1 MTTYIQ
7 ATPAGFAQRI
17 LYLDGKPFSM
27 KGLPFMV
34 TIMNTK
40 TDREML
46 MTGRQVAKSTTIS
59 AIAVSEL
66 AANPFWRSLYV
77 APRNDQVSQFNNDK
91 LQPMIVNSPL
101 IKENYVDSRCVMQTF
116 SKEFTNGSMMY
127 LRSCYHTA
135 DGIRGISANS
145 VYIDE
150 VQDII
155 IDNIPVIEECTARK
169 NPKRM
174 VFCGTPKTFDNCI
187 QKLWDQTSQHY
198 WAVPCRHCGHWNVP
212 LAKDNIGTEG
222 PICAKCKQPIDIQD
236 GEYVAKHPGV
246 PFIGYHVSQ
255 AMICGVPTTGI
266 PWSRLVE
273 KMNNPLYSESKF
285 YNECL
290 GFSYDN
296 GAKLLIEADVLACC
310 DKQRQTMDVNR
321 IAEWGMYT
329 VVAAVDWGVL
339 GGNTHTV
346 LTIGGLDRNGKL
358 RVLYAKK
365 YPVDQDPLAQI
376 ENIISIIRK
385 AGVALVVADRGGGS
399 LANSTLRRHLPQMPV
414 HEIEYKARVTAGMQY
429 NAQSRSWVT
438 DRTRAMAGV
447 ILDIKNQNMI
457 FPAYAAMKDFI
468 PDLLTLSCEY
478 NDRLRAFQ
486 IIRDAGTPDDF
497 AHTLVY
503 LRIGAKQLGV
513 NPRLRTYDLEEFQPP
528 DRAQDKHFGSVDAYE
543 STD

>member
-1 MTTYIQ
+1 MATTID
-7 ATPAGFAQRI
+7 TSPADFAQKI

-34 TIMNTK
+34 TIMNTQ

-46 MTGRQVAKSTTIS
+46 MTGRQVAKSTTLS
-59 AIAVSEL
+59 ALSITEL
-66 AANPFWRSLYV
+66 AAHPFWRSLYV

-91 LQPMIVNSPL
+91 LQPMINNSPL
-101 IKENYVDSRCVMQTF
+101 IKENYTNNNCVMQTF
-116 SKEFTNGSMMY
+116 SKEFANGSMMY

-145 VYIDE
+145 IYIDE
-150 VQDII
+150 VQDILL
-155 IDNIPVIEECTARK
+155 DNIPVIEECTARK

-174 VFCGTPKTFDNCI
+174 IFCGTPKTYDNCI

-198 WAVPCRHCGHWNVP
+198 WGVRCTHCGHWNVP
-212 LAKDNIGTEG
+212 LVKENIGDLG
-222 PICAKCKQPIDIQD
+222 PVCTKCHQPIDIQS
-236 GEYVAKHPGV
+236 GEYIAKHPDV
-246 PFIGYHVSQ
+246 PFIGYHISQ

-273 KMNNPLYSESKF
+273 KRDNPLYSESKF

-296 GAKLLIEADVLACC
+296 GAKLLIEADVIPCC
-310 DKQRQTMDVNR
+310 DKTRGMSLERDSS
-321 IAEWGMYT
+321 WGIYT

-346 LTIGGLDRNGKL
+346 VTIGGLDKNNIL
-358 RVLYAKK
+358 RVLYTKK
-365 YPVDQDPLAQI
+365 FPVDQDPLEQI
-376 ENIISIIRK
+376 EEIISIIKK
-385 AGVALVVADRGGGS
+385 AGAALIVADRGGGS
-399 LANSTLRRHLPQMPV
+399 LANSTLRRHLKGIPV
-414 HEIEYKARVTAGMQY
+414 FEIEYKAKVTAGMKY
-429 NAQSRSWVT
+429 NNESRSWVT

-447 ILDIKNQNMI
+447 ILDIKNQKMI
-457 FPAYAAMKDFI
+457 FPSPKAMRDFI

-486 IIRDAGTPDDF
+486 IIREPSTPDDF

-503 LRIGAKQLGV
+503 LRIGAKKLGV
-513 NPRLRTYDLEEFQPP
+513 RPSSTSYDLEEFTPP
-528 DRAQDKHFGSVDAYE
+528 PKAQDNEYV
-543 STD
+543 STVSDDYGDD